1 MVQGERMKKKLGLYK
16 KGNLPVYGLF
26 LIGFL
31 AGVILPNLAWKYDWS
46 QKTAASI
53 YLLTSFA
60 DKNLEKQKYMLHVL
74 RLRGSQFLI
83 PAFCGL
89 SVFGITFSVVEIVLI
104 GFQTGFLMTASILQ
118 FGLQGGIIGIGAM
131 FPQYI
136 LYFPC
141 YFYLM
146 KMVYEQSA
154 EIWKNHGLFPTEIS
168 RYFVKILLCGVLYAG
183 GIVLEI
189 WCNPPVMEIL
199 MKSLNIFGTADIS

>member
-1 MVQGERMKKKLGLYK
+1 MKKKLGLYK
-16 KGNLPVYGLF
+16 KGDLPVYGLF
-26 LIGFL
+26 LLGFL
-31 AGVILPNLAWKYDWS
+31 TGTILPNLAWKYDWS

-60 DKNLEKQKYMLHVL
+60 DRNLEKQKYMLHVL
-74 RLRGSQFLI
+74 KLRGSQFLI

-89 SVFGITFSVVEIVLI
+89 SVFGVTLSAVEMLFI
-104 GFQTGFLMTASILQ
+104 GFRAGFLMTVSILQ
-118 FGLQGGIIGIGAM
+118 FGLQGGVIGIGAM

-146 KMVYEQSA
+146 KIVYGESA

-168 RYFVKILLCGVLYAG
+168 RYFIKIFLCGVMYIG
-183 GIVLEI
+183 GMVLEI
-189 WCNPPVMEIL
+189 WCNPPVMEVL
-199 MKSLNIFGTADIS
+199 MKSLNIFGSAGTF

>member
-1 MVQGERMKKKLGLYK
+1 MKKKLGLYK
-16 KGNLPVYGLF
+16 KGDLPVYGLF
-26 LIGFL
+26 LLGFL
-31 AGVILPNLAWKYDWS
+31 TGTILPNLAWKYDWS

-60 DKNLEKQKYMLHVL
+60 DRNLEKQKYMLHVL
-74 RLRGSQFLI
+74 KLRGSQFLI

-89 SVFGITFSVVEIVLI
+89 SVFGVTLSVVEMLFI
-104 GFQTGFLMTASILQ
+104 GFQAGFLMTVSILQ
-118 FGLQGGIIGIGAM
+118 FGLQGGVIGIGAM

-146 KMVYEQSA
+146 KIVYGESA

-168 RYFVKILLCGVLYAG
+168 RYFIKILLCGVMYIG
-183 GIVLEI
+183 GMILEI
-189 WCNPPVMEIL
+189 WCNPPVMEVL
-199 MKSLNIFGTADIS
+199 MKSLNIFGSAGTF

>member
-83 PAFCGL
+83 PVFCGL
-89 SVFGITFSVVEIVLI
+89 SVFGITRCV
-104 GFQTGFLMTASILQ
+104 
-118 FGLQGGIIGIGAM
+118 
-131 FPQYI
+131 
-136 LYFPC
+136 
-141 YFYLM
+141 
-146 KMVYEQSA
+146 
-154 EIWKNHGLFPTEIS
+154 
-168 RYFVKILLCGVLYAG
+168 
-183 GIVLEI
+183 
-189 WCNPPVMEIL
+189 
-199 MKSLNIFGTADIS
+199 